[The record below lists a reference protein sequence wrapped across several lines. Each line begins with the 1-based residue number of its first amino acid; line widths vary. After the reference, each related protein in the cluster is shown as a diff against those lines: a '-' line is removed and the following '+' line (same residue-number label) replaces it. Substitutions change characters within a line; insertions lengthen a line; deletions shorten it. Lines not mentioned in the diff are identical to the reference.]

1 MEHLIVVYERVSTDQ
16 QDISRQ
22 AVQRERA
29 SADHPEAEVRVIQDD
44 GVSAYKVPIF
54 DRPGGRQLCGLIETR
69 ASGGTS
75 PICSSRLARA

>member
-1 MEHLIVVYERVSTDQ
+1 MSERIVIVYERVSTDQ

-29 SADHPEAEVRVIQDD
+29 LSTFPEAEHRVVQDD

-54 DRPGGRQLCGLIETR
+54 DRPGGAELCALIE
-69 ASGGTS
+69 SGAVEAIFTD
-75 PICSSRLARA
+75 AQDA